1 MSPGQKLEKGIA
13 VEKERAEGLAA
24 RAEEAVEGATA
35 RVAAEGGDGAAVV
48 SDPEKCNTVTF
59 VGADGMEQSF
69 PLDFLLERGAIVANR
84 VNGEDI
90 MSVMGATN
98 QLWVPGLPAKYF
110 VRDIREIRFTNEEV
124 PPVIGPFVDDGHDYT
139 NRPNVAAKAEYVGRV
154 GEPMEFSGWAHDF
167 DKRIIAVEFSLDNGE
182 HWTRYDLGDTT
193 ADRWVSCDLRLDAR
207 GLWRLPDEGAL
218 GERGRRRVPYRRRA
232 HLRGVVRRELR

>member
-13 VEKERAEGLAA
+13 VE
-24 RAEEAVEGATA
+24 
-35 RVAAEGGDGAAVV
+35 
-48 SDPEKCNTVTF
+48 EKCNTVTF

-154 GEPMEFSGWAHDF
+154 GEPLEFSGLGPRFRQAHH
-167 DKRIIAVEFSLDNGE
+167 RGGVLARQRRALDPLRSGGHNG
-182 HWTRYDLGDTT
+182 RALG
-193 ADRWVSCDLRLDAR
+193 VVDLRLHA
-207 GLWRLPDEGAL
+207 
-218 GERGRRRVPYRRRA
+218 
-232 HLRGVVRRELR
+232 

>member
-193 ADRWVSCDLRLDAR
+193 ADRWVSWTFA
-207 GLWRLPDEGAL
+207 WTPEASGA
-218 GERGRRRVPYRRRA
+218 YQMK
-232 HLRGVVRRELR
+232 VRSVNEDGDVSPIAAVHTFEVL

>member
-1 MSPGQKLEKGIA
+1 MSPGQKLEKGIV
-13 VEKERAEGLAA
+13 VEEERVESAEG
-24 RAEEAVEGATA
+24 AESAESVE
-35 RVAAEGGDGAAVV
+35 GAAVV
-48 SDPEKCNTVTF
+48 GEPEKCNTVTF

-154 GEPMEFSGWAHDF
+154 GEPMEFTGWAHDF
-167 DKRIIAVEFSLDNGE
+167 DKRIIAVEFSLDNGA
-182 HWTRYDLGDTT
+182 HWTRYDLEGTT
-193 ADRWVSCDLRLDAR
+193 AERWVSWTFAYTPEAPGAYQMKVRSVNEDGDASPIAAVPTFE
-207 GLWRLPDEGAL
+207 GL
-218 GERGRRRVPYRRRA
+218 
-232 HLRGVVRRELR
+232 

>member
-139 NRPNVAAKAEYVGRV
+139 NRPNVAAKAARWRTHGVFRLGPRLRQ
-154 GEPMEFSGWAHDF
+154 AHH
-167 DKRIIAVEFSLDNGE
+167 R
-182 HWTRYDLGDTT
+182 
-193 ADRWVSCDLRLDAR
+193 
-207 GLWRLPDEGAL
+207 
-218 GERGRRRVPYRRRA
+218 
-232 HLRGVVRRELR
+232 RGVLAR

>member
-1 MSPGQKLEKGIA
+1 M
-13 VEKERAEGLAA
+13 
-24 RAEEAVEGATA
+24 EEE
-35 RVAAEGGDGAAVV
+35 
-48 SDPEKCNTVTF
+48 CNTVTF

-154 GEPMEFSGWAHDF
+154 GEPMEFTGWAHDF
-167 DKRIIAVEFSLDNGE
+167 DKRIIAVEFSLDNGA
-182 HWTRYDLGDTT
+182 HWPATIWRAQRPSAGCRGPSPTR
-193 ADRWVSCDLRLDAR
+193 LRPPAPIR
-207 GLWRLPDEGAL
+207 
-218 GERGRRRVPYRRRA
+218 
-232 HLRGVVRRELR
+232 

>member
-48 SDPEKCNTVTF
+48 GEPEKCNTVTF

-154 GEPMEFSGWAHDF
+154 GEPMEFTGWAHDF
-167 DKRIIAVEFSLDNGE
+167 DKRIIAVEFSLDNGA
-182 HWTRYDLGDTT
+182 HWLRSGGHYGRALG
-193 ADRWVSCDLRLDAR
+193 VVDLRLHAR
-207 GLWRLPDEGAL
+207 GLRRLPDEGAL
-218 GERGRRRVPYRRRA
+218 GERGRRRVAHCRRA
-232 HLRGVVRRELR
+232 HLRGAVAPSAQR

>member
-1 MSPGQKLEKGIA
+1 M
-13 VEKERAEGLAA
+13 
-24 RAEEAVEGATA
+24 EEE
-35 RVAAEGGDGAAVV
+35 
-48 SDPEKCNTVTF
+48 CNTVTF

-154 GEPMEFSGWAHDF
+154 GEPMEFNGWAHDF
-167 DKRIIAVEFSLDNGE
+167 DKRIIAVEFSLDNGANWTTYDVSDSTDDLWV
-182 HWTRYDLGDTT
+182 HWTFAYTPERPGFYRLLVRSVNDAGAASPLADVAEFT
-193 ADRWVSCDLRLDAR
+193 AA
-207 GLWRLPDEGAL
+207 
-218 GERGRRRVPYRRRA
+218 
-232 HLRGVVRRELR
+232 